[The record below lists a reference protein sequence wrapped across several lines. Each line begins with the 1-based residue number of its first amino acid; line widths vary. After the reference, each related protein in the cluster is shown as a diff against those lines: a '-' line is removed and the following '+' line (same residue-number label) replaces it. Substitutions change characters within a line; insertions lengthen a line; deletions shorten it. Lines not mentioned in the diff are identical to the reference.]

1 MSSAANPPTP
11 RPVAQARPEPE
22 PIVVRR
28 AVVAASIGNFVEW
41 FDFGF
46 YGYLAATLSVV
57 FFPSDDPTTGLLA
70 TFAVFGAAFVM
81 RPLGAIYFGSV
92 GDRIGRNRVLAVTVL
107 AMSAATFAVGL
118 LPTYESIGMWAPLL
132 LLALRMTQG
141 FAAGGEP
148 GGAATFLAEYSPARR
163 RGFTVSF
170 WHFSSFAALICSA
183 GLTMCLFAATDD
195 AQMQAWG
202 WRIPFLI
209 ALPAGVIGL
218 YLRLR
223 IDDTPEFRRLSSS
236 GRSAKAPLR
245 EGIAKD
251 LRPMVQTFFL
261 ATLQQFGFYTVF
273 VYIAIYVVTEADQS
287 SGAGSFVTI
296 VAVTVAMAIVSP
308 AGALSDRVGRKPVLA
323 CACVAMAALAWPML
337 TLLTHSNLLVA
348 VLAAAVL
355 AVPLAV
361 FMGAAGA
368 TLPEMFPSARRYSG
382 MSLSF
387 GLASA
392 AFGGTAPYLAT
403 WLIAQT
409 SNPLA
414 PAYLLIGA
422 AVISFVAALSLRET
436 AGVELST
443 IGSVDR

>member
-1 MSSAANPPTP
+1 MSSAVEPPTP
-11 RPVAQARPEPE
+11 REVAPQRAETAD
-22 PIVVRR
+22 VRR

-57 FFPSDDPTTGLLA
+57 FFPSDNPTTGLLA

-118 LPTYESIGMWAPLL
+118 LPTYSAIGMWAPLL
-132 LLALRMTQG
+132 LLALRMIQG

-148 GGAATFLAEYSPARR
+148 GGAATFLAEYSPAHR

-183 GLTMCLFAATDD
+183 GLTLCLFAATTD
-195 AQMQAWG
+195 AQMQTWG

-223 IDDTPEFRRLSSS
+223 IDDTPEFRRLERA
-236 GRSAKAPLR
+236 GKSAKAPLR
-245 EGIAKD
+245 EGVSKD
-251 LRPMVQTFFL
+251 LRPMLQTFFL
-261 ATLQQFGFYTVF
+261 AALQQFGFYTVF
-273 VYIAIYVVTEADQS
+273 VYIAIYVVAEADQS

-308 AGALSDRVGRKPVLA
+308 AGALSDKVGRKPVLA
-323 CACVAMAALAWPML
+323 GSCIAMAALAWPML
-337 TLLTHSNLLVA
+337 TLLTHSSLAIA

-355 AVPLAV
+355 AVPLAM

-403 WLIAQT
+403 WMIAQT

-414 PAYLLIGA
+414 PAYLLAGA
-422 AVISFVAALSLRET
+422 AVISFIATLSLRET
-436 AGVELST
+436 AGLDLST